1 MESVKPSNRALKL
14 YAVFLLIFLTIM
26 NLFNINRV
34 FAAVPNFSDIVQE
47 KYEWARPYVE
57 KMALLGVITGR
68 SPDVFAPDDPVK
80 RVEFIAMIVRL
91 MGLEDYAK
99 NKTLPSDFPN
109 VHSIPLWARS
119 YVAVALEKGI
129 ISGDDYADFRPE
141 EATKRFEA
149 AVFAVRALG
158 LENEAQSIKNIN
170 LAFKDTYEI
179 PLGARKYVQLAVE
192 KKILSG
198 FEDGSFRP
206 KENINRAQATKVLNQ
221 IAEYIDISG
230 KMATGRVENIKTDFL
245 NYIDVKLAN
254 GVLRTYLVG
263 TDCKVYNKDQQGA
276 LKKIALKDIL
286 PGTKLRIIAD
296 GNSARYIEAFLD
308 DVQPTTFKT
317 VSGILKSVITGYVI
331 VENEETKNNETY
343 QVDAS
348 VRVVKD
354 GKTSSFSQLM
364 PGDIVT
370 LMLYGEKVF
379 SIESESAQKKVRGS
393 VKSISF
399 LSKNPVITLELD
411 DGSVE
416 DFEVREDA
424 QVKRDGKSAELK
436 NIKSQDEVIL
446 YVEYRKVT
454 KIEAKSTKRSVSG
467 VVKEI
472 SISDVSKITVTD
484 DEGVDHT
491 FTVTQDSRITKDKK
505 TITIFE
511 VKPGFYVEVE
521 AEGDE
526 ILKMEV
532 TARQLLNVVRGT
544 ARYVHLD
551 AKVIVVEFKNEQGK
565 IITLEIHFNDD
576 TVFLKGNKEISVKK
590 IADYVEEGDEVI
602 AAGRYE
608 RGIFYADVVIDLVI
622 S

>member
-1 MESVKPSNRALKL
+1 MKPFNRALKL
-14 YAVFLLIFLTIM
+14 YAAFLLIFLTIM
-26 NLFNINRV
+26 NLFNINQV
-34 FAAVPNFSDIVQE
+34 FASVPNFSDVLQE
-47 KYEWARPYVE
+47 RYEWARPYVE

-68 SPDVFAPDDPVK
+68 SPNVFAPDDPVK

-109 VHSIPLWARS
+109 VNLIPLWARS
-119 YVAVALEKGI
+119 YIAVALEKGI
-129 ISGDDYADFRPE
+129 ISDDDYANFRPE
-141 EATKRFEA
+141 EATKRYEA
-149 AVFAVRALG
+149 AVFAIRALG

-206 KENINRAQATKVLNQ
+206 KENINRAQAAKVLNQ

-230 KMATGRVENIKTDFL
+230 KMTTARAENIKTDFL
-245 NYIDVKLAN
+245 NYIEVKLAD

-263 TDCKVYNKDQQGA
+263 SDCKVYSKDQQGA

-296 GNSARYIEAFLD
+296 GNSANYIEAFMD

-317 VSGILKSVITGYVI
+317 VSGILKSVITGYVV

-348 VRVVKD
+348 ARVVKD
-354 GKTSSFSQLM
+354 GKNSSISQLT
-364 PGDIVT
+364 PGDMVT

-379 SIESESAQKKVRGS
+379 SIESESAQKKVSGS

-399 LSKNPVITLELD
+399 LSKNPVITLELG
-411 DGSVE
+411 DGSVG

-424 QVKRDGKSAELK
+424 QVKRDGKSVELK
-436 NIKSQDEVIL
+436 SIKNQDEVVL
-446 YVEYRKVT
+446 YVEYQKVT

-467 VVKEI
+467 VVKGI
-472 SISDVSKITVTD
+472 SISDVLKITVTD

-511 VKPGFYVEVE
+511 VKPGFYVELE

-544 ARYVHLD
+544 ARYVHID
-551 AKVIVVEFKNEQGK
+551 ARVIVVEFKNEQGK
-565 IITLEIHFNDD
+565 VITLEIHFKDD

-590 IADYVEEGDEVI
+590 IADYIEEGDEVI

-608 RGIFYADVVIDLVI
+608 RGIFYADVVIDLVT

>member
-1 MESVKPSNRALKL
+1 MKPSNRALKL

-245 NYIDVKLAN
+245 NYIDVKLAD

>member
-1 MESVKPSNRALKL
+1 MKPSNRALKL

-245 NYIDVKLAN
+245 NYIDVKLAD

-343 QVDAS
+343 QVDTS

-354 GKTSSFSQLM
+354 GKTSSISQLM

-379 SIESESAQKKVRGS
+379 SIDSESAQKKVRGS

-446 YVEYRKVT
+446 YVEYQKVT

>member
-14 YAVFLLIFLTIM
+14 YAVFLLIFMTIM

-68 SPDVFAPDDPVK
+68 STDVFAPDDPVK
-80 RVEFIAMIVRL
+80 RVEFIAMIIRL

-109 VHSIPLWARS
+109 VHSIPLWARG

-192 KKILSG
+192 KKILTG

-245 NYIDVKLAN
+245 NYIDVKLAD

-263 TDCKVYNKDQQGA
+263 SDCKIYNKDQQGA
-276 LKKIALKDIL
+276 LKKTALKDIL

-296 GNSARYIEAFLD
+296 GNSAKYIEAFLD

-317 VSGILKSVITGYVI
+317 VSGILKSVITGYVV
-331 VENEETKNNETY
+331 VENDETKNNETY
-343 QVDAS
+343 QVDVSA
-348 VRVVKD
+348 RVVKD
-354 GKTSSFSQLM
+354 GKTSSISQLV

-399 LSKNPVITLELD
+399 LSKSPVITLELD

-416 DFEVREDA
+416 DFEVKEDVE
-424 QVKRDGKSAELK
+424 VKRDGKSAELK

>member
-1 MESVKPSNRALKL
+1 V
-14 YAVFLLIFLTIM
+14 
-26 NLFNINRV
+26 
-34 FAAVPNFSDIVQE
+34 
-47 KYEWARPYVE
+47 
-57 KMALLGVITGR
+57 
-68 SPDVFAPDDPVK
+68 DV
-80 RVEFIAMIVRL
+80 
-91 MGLEDYAK
+91 
-99 NKTLPSDFPN
+99 
-109 VHSIPLWARS
+109 
-119 YVAVALEKGI
+119 
-129 ISGDDYADFRPE
+129 
-141 EATKRFEA
+141 
-149 AVFAVRALG
+149 
-158 LENEAQSIKNIN
+158 
-170 LAFKDTYEI
+170 
-179 PLGARKYVQLAVE
+179 
-192 KKILSG
+192 
-198 FEDGSFRP
+198 
-206 KENINRAQATKVLNQ
+206 
-221 IAEYIDISG
+221 
-230 KMATGRVENIKTDFL
+230 
-245 NYIDVKLAN
+245 
-254 GVLRTYLVG
+254 
-263 TDCKVYNKDQQGA
+263 
-276 LKKIALKDIL
+276 
-286 PGTKLRIIAD
+286 
-296 GNSARYIEAFLD
+296 SA
-308 DVQPTTFKT
+308 
-317 VSGILKSVITGYVI
+317 
-331 VENEETKNNETY
+331 
-343 QVDAS
+343 
-348 VRVVKD
+348 RVVKD
-354 GKTSSFSQLM
+354 GKTSSISQLV

-399 LSKNPVITLELD
+399 LSKSPVITLELD

-416 DFEVREDA
+416 DFEVKEDVE
-424 QVKRDGKSAELK
+424 VKRDGKSAELK

>member
-1 MESVKPSNRALKL
+1 MKPSNRALKL
-14 YAVFLLIFLTIM
+14 YSVFLLIFLTIM

-245 NYIDVKLAN
+245 NYIDVKLAD

-484 DEGVDHT
+484 DEEVDHT

>member
-1 MESVKPSNRALKL
+1 MKPSNRALKL
-14 YAVFLLIFLTIM
+14 YAVFLLIFMTIM

-68 SPDVFAPDDPVK
+68 STDVFAPDDPVK
-80 RVEFIAMIVRL
+80 RVEFIAMIIRL

-109 VHSIPLWARS
+109 VHSIPLWARG

-192 KKILSG
+192 KKILTG

-245 NYIDVKLAN
+245 NYIDVKLAD

-263 TDCKVYNKDQQGA
+263 SDCKIYNKDQQGA
-276 LKKIALKDIL
+276 LKKTALKDIL

-296 GNSARYIEAFLD
+296 GNSAKYIEAFLD

-317 VSGILKSVITGYVI
+317 VSGILKSVITGYVV
-331 VENEETKNNETY
+331 VENDETKNNETY
-343 QVDAS
+343 QVDVSA
-348 VRVVKD
+348 RVVKD
-354 GKTSSFSQLM
+354 GKTSSISQLV

-399 LSKNPVITLELD
+399 LSKSPVITLELD

-416 DFEVREDA
+416 DFEVKEDVE
-424 QVKRDGKSAELK
+424 VKRDGKSAELK